1 MRNMVTR
8 YYTFLP
14 RAQALRLALILAGGI
29 ATQWSCSSGTE
40 PEAPIDLTVL
50 RLEAV
55 TPTSLS
61 GIVGSDVTP
70 VPSVR
75 LTGREG
81 KPVAGVQ
88 IAFTSSHGGVLGS
101 SIATSDETG
110 IASVGRWQLGTVAG
124 IQTFTAHCCGFT
136 VAFAA
141 SVAPGPVASID
152 ALVGDNQAGDV
163 ESTLPIA
170 LSVRV
175 RDSFSNRVGGARVT
189 FSVVSGAGAV
199 SADTVTAGQDGV
211 ASTSWTLGTQP
222 GHHQVRAQS
231 ERATVLFTAYA
242 CAPQS
247 CPQLLFVRD
256 GNIYT
261 FRPAG
266 GETRQ
271 LTSYGRSFN
280 PAWSPDGRRIAFAR
294 SAAATA
300 MLVDVYIMDAD
311 GSNVEQKTSGIPFHS
326 PSWAPDGQALAL
338 AGDWWLCVYE
348 CAIYRLELGGP
359 AAAPRR
365 LAPMGADPAWS
376 PDGKKIA
383 FVSLSGDDGYHALY
397 IMNADGTGITTVV
410 PRDSDAINHP
420 VWSPDGSQIA
430 FSKCRGECDIY
441 VSASD
446 GSEPRQLTAVGD
458 ASWPAWSPD
467 GKRIAFSRWSYPGGV
482 TNYSIHYINIAGGD
496 PVLMVA
502 NAHSPGWGR

>member
-1 MRNMVTR
+1 MRNNNSR
-8 YYTFLP
+8 IYTLL
-14 RAQALRLALILAGGI
+14 RRGQALRLALILAGGI

-40 PEAPIDLTVL
+40 PEAPLDPRTVL
-50 RLEAV
+50 HLEAV

-61 GIVGSDVTP
+61 GIVGSDVISP
-70 VPSVR
+70 PSVR
-75 LTGREG
+75 LTGRDG
-81 KPVAGVQ
+81 KPMAGVQ
-88 IAFTSSHGGVLGS
+88 VAFTTPHGGVLGS

-136 VAFAA
+136 VAFTA
-141 SVAPGPVASID
+141 SVAPGPVAS
-152 ALVGDNQAGDV
+152 LEVLAGDDQAREV
-163 ESTLPIA
+163 ESVVPIH
-170 LSVRV
+170 LRVRV
-175 RDSFSNRVGGARVT
+175 RDSFSNPVGGARVT

-199 SADTVTAGQDGV
+199 SPDTTNAGQDGV

-231 ERATVLFTAYA
+231 EGATVLLTAEA
-242 CAPQS
+242 CERQS
-247 CPQLLFVRD
+247 CPQLLFVRA

-266 GETRQ
+266 GESARQ
-271 LTSYGRSFN
+271 LTSDGRSFN

-294 SAAATA
+294 SPAATA
-300 MLVDVYIMDAD
+300 MSVDVYIMDAD
-311 GSNVEQKTSGIPFHS
+311 GSNVERRTSGTPFHS

-348 CAIYRLELGGP
+348 CAIYRLELGGH

-410 PRDSDAINHP
+410 PRDQGSINHP
-420 VWSPDGSQIA
+420 VWSPDGGQIA
-430 FSKCRGECDIY
+430 FSKCRGTCDIY
-441 VSASD
+441 VAASN
-446 GSEPRQLTAVGD
+446 GFEPKQLTAVGD
-458 ASWPAWSPD
+458 ASWPSWSPD
-467 GKRIAFSRWSYPGGV
+467 GKRIAFSRWSYGV
-482 TNYSIHYINIAGGD
+482 TVHSIHYVNIAGGG
-496 PVLMVA
+496 PVELVW
-502 NAHSPGWGR
+502 NAHSPGWRP